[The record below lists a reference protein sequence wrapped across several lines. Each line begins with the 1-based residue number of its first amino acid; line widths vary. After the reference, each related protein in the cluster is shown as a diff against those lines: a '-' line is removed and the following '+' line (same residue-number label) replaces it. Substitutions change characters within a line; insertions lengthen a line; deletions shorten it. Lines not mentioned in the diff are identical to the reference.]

1 MDRDARVQELLYSC
15 DSREELCARITTLEE
30 FAQDL
35 YEFAELYDEEK
46 GPRQWCEIR
55 ERMQALGIEVPK

>member
-1 MDRDARVQELLYSC
+1 MTTNERIHEILYST
-15 DSREELCARITTLEE
+15 DSREELAERIAELEE
-30 FAQDL
+30 FARDL

-46 GPRQWCEIR
+46 GPDQWCEIM